1 MINKK
6 KIEIKLMKKIIIYLI
21 LIVNIIL
28 YLTNTAISKVVGDKI
43 FIGTTLSITGDSS
56 SETLFYKNQFD
67 RAVENINSSG
77 GVYVGGKSYLFEIIY
92 YDDASDIKRAN
103 HLIKR
108 LIQNDGLQ
116 FLIVLQNV
124 KLSEEVKNII
134 ENNHISI
141 AKSYEALSIY
151 KKAFETVNSVKSK
164 TIKNFITNN
173 R

>member
-6 KIEIKLMKKIIIYLI
+6 KIEIKIMKKIIIYLI

-43 FIGTTLSITGDSS
+43 IIGTTLSITGNSS

-67 RAVENINSSG
+67 RAVENINSLG

-92 YDDASDIKRAN
+92 YDDASNIKRAN

-108 LIQNDGLQ
+108 LIQNDGVE

-164 TIKNFITNN
+164 TIKNFIANN

>member
-1 MINKK
+1 
-6 KIEIKLMKKIIIYLI
+6 MKKIIIYLI
-21 LIVNIIL
+21 LIVNIIF

-43 FIGTTLSITGDSS
+43 IIGTTFSITGNSS
-56 SETLFYKNQFD
+56 SETLFYKNQFN
-67 RAVENINSSG
+67 RAIENINSSG

-92 YDDASDIKRAN
+92 YDDESDTKRVN

-108 LIQNDGLQ
+108 LIQNDGVQ

-124 KLSEEVKNII
+124 KLSEQVKNII
-134 ENNHISI
+134 EDNHISI

-151 KKAFETVNSVKSK
+151 KKAFETVNSLKSK
-164 TIKNFITNN
+164 KIKNFIANN

>member
-1 MINKK
+1 M
-6 KIEIKLMKKIIIYLI
+6 
-21 LIVNIIL
+21 
-28 YLTNTAISKVVGDKI
+28 
-43 FIGTTLSITGDSS
+43 
-56 SETLFYKNQFD
+56 
-67 RAVENINSSG
+67 
-77 GVYVGGKSYLFEIIY
+77 GGKSYLFEIIY

-124 KLSEEVKNII
+124 KLSQEVKNII
-134 ENNHISI
+134 ENNHISF

-151 KKAFETVNSVKSK
+151 TKAFETVNSVKSK
-164 TIKNFITNN
+164 TIKNFIANN

>member
-6 KIEIKLMKKIIIYLI
+6 KIEIKIMKKIIIYLI

-164 TIKNFITNN
+164 TIKNFIANN

>member
-1 MINKK
+1 MIKK
-6 KIEIKLMKKIIIYLI
+6 KIEIKIMKKIIIYLI

-43 FIGTTLSITGDSS
+43 IIGATLSITGNSS

-92 YDDASDIKRAN
+92 YDNESNIKRAN
-103 HLIKR
+103 YLIKR
-108 LIQNDGLQ
+108 LIQNEGVQ

-151 KKAFETVNSVKSK
+151 KKAFETVNSVESK
-164 TIKNFITNN
+164 KIKNFIANN

>member
-6 KIEIKLMKKIIIYLI
+6 KIEIKIMKKIIIYLI

-77 GVYVGGKSYLFEIIY
+77 ECMWVENHICLKLSIMTM
-92 YDDASDIKRAN
+92 
-103 HLIKR
+103 HLI
-108 LIQNDGLQ
+108 
-116 FLIVLQNV
+116 
-124 KLSEEVKNII
+124 
-134 ENNHISI
+134 
-141 AKSYEALSIY
+141 
-151 KKAFETVNSVKSK
+151 
-164 TIKNFITNN
+164 
-173 R
+173 